1 LLSTRKRDGPKGI
14 GALYLRG
21 AHRLGRCSTDGEAV
35 LPSKPGS
42 LTSCIATQ
50 YIELRLK
57 EEAYM
62 ERQLT
67 LRMPANLATKLDKV
81 ARHTRRRRSEI
92 VRLALEQFLGEADTK
107 EERRP
112 IELVRDLLGSMESG
126 VPDLGQRHRDYLL
139 KRLRRAH

>member
-1 LLSTRKRDGPKGI
+1 
-14 GALYLRG
+14 
-21 AHRLGRCSTDGEAV
+21 
-35 LPSKPGS
+35 
-42 LTSCIATQ
+42 
-50 YIELRLK
+50 
-57 EEAYM
+57 M

-92 VRLALEQFLGEADTK
+92 VRLALEQFLGEADTE

-126 VPDLGQRHRDYLL
+126 RPDLGQRHRDYLL